1 MAANLG
7 KGFLHF
13 AAALK
18 VKIKM
23 SLENRPLEGFIQNWK
38 KGVLSCLPKSTRKL
52 WRQFCY
58 NRKEQRTNFQYL
70 TLNLKKYDGI

>member
-23 SLENRPLEGFIQNWK
+23 SLENRPLEGLIQNWK
-38 KGVLSCLPKSTRKL
+38 KGVLSCLPKITRKL
-52 WRQFCY
+52 QTVFLQQERAANQLPIFDT
-58 NRKEQRTNFQYL
+58 KLE
-70 TLNLKKYDGI
+70 KV